1 MRHLT
6 VEIQS
11 WPYAKPFA
19 ITGHT
24 FHASSVIYL
33 TIRDESTGQSILGR
47 GEGCGVFYQG
57 ETAESMLAQVNSIK
71 EQIEAGCTRAEL
83 LTLLPSGGARNA
95 VDCALWDLESK
106 LAGETIWQI
115 SNVPQREV
123 NTVYTVSIDSA
134 ENMAQQAKSLDS
146 QYLKVKL
153 DDIEPLQKITAVR
166 KARPD
171 AVIVVDVNQG
181 WSFEQLVD
189 LAPKFKELNVVM
201 IEQPLPR
208 GYDHEL
214 LDYES
219 PIPLCADESCL
230 DSSEL
235 DDAAKK
241 YTMINIKLDKT
252 GGLTEALH
260 LVKQAKR
267 KGLKLMVGNFM
278 GTSLSMAPAFVV
290 AQFCELADLDGP
302 IILKQDRD
310 FGLSYYKGLVEGL
323 TPKLWG

>member
-1 MRHLT
+1 MRHLN

-19 ITGHT
+19 ITGYT
-24 FHASSVIYL
+24 FQASKVIYL
-33 TIRDESTGQSILGR
+33 TIRDESTGQTIIGR

-57 ETAESMLAQVNSIK
+57 ETAESMYSQVNSIK
-71 EQIEAGCTRAEL
+71 HHIEAGCTRMDL

-106 LAGETIWQI
+106 LAGENIWQI
-115 SNVPQREV
+115 ANVPQREV

-134 ENMAQQAKSLDS
+134 ENMAEQAKNLDS

-153 DDIEPLQKITAVR
+153 DHINPLEKMSAVR
-166 KARPD
+166 AARPD

-181 WSFEQLVD
+181 WSFTQLVE
-189 LAPKFKELNVVM
+189 LAPKFKDLHVLM

-208 GYDHEL
+208 GADHEL
-214 LDYES
+214 LNYQS
-219 PIPLCADESCL
+219 PIPICADESCL

-235 DDAAKK
+235 EDAAKK

-260 LVKQAKR
+260 LAKQAKR

-302 IILKQDRD
+302 IILKQDRE
-310 FGLSYYKGLVEGL
+310 FGLTYYKGLVDGL